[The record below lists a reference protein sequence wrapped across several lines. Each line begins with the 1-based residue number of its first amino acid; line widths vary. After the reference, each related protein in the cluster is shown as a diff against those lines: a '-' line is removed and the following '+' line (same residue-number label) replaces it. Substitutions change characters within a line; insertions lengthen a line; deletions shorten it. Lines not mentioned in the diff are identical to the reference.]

1 MDLEKSSFKDF
12 EEVSSDNILLEHGL
26 FNIFVDILLEHL
38 FNFVLESFKF
48 SFALL
53 IGCGE
58 IWEDTSLSSSIDV
71 VFGVSI
77 GECGLCSSSAT
88 IKDGVWSILEEVSEF
103 VCDEVCQGG
112 VEGVNFNRDLSFKNI
127 GVIIGRKTRFVEH
140 LACFEFFDS

>member
-1 MDLEKSSFKDF
+1 MDLEKSSFKDI
-12 EEVSSDNILLEHGL
+12 EEVSGDNILLEHGL

-58 IWEDTSLSSSIDV
+58 IWEDSSLSVSIDV

-77 GECGLCSSSAT
+77 GECGLCSRFAVS
-88 IKDGVWSILEEVSEF
+88 KDGEWSIIEEVSEF

-112 VEGVNFNRDLSFKNI
+112 VEVGNFSRDL
-127 GVIIGRKTRFVEH
+127 
-140 LACFEFFDS
+140 